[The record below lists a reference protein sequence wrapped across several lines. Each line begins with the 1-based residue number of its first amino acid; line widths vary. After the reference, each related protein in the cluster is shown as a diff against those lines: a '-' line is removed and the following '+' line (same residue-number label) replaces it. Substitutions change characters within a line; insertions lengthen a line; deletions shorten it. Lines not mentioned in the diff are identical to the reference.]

1 MPMMVKHLSMMK
13 VSVLSNTRLASL
25 TFRHCL
31 AMDTVL
37 KAQVTAI
44 KEDNSLA
51 VNTKCSKMLA
61 LLEQGG
67 LAWKQQLLA
76 SQVLVHPSN
85 RCGQLI
91 NCFDA
96 HNKGHMVLS
105 IGCKL
110 EKLNESM
117 CFEVARDATK
127 KQAQIQA
134 NTALATA
141 AKGKV
146 ASVSGTERYLSVS
159 SSHITQFVR
168 AVAAGTCT
176 TEHEALA
183 KINNGLLT
191 IDSLLAI
198 FQDSG
203 FETMV
208 KSGWPWTVI
217 SAEVEEH
224 FPWMPAFL
232 QGSLNTSQ
240 QVMSTPTEMEQAMS
254 LAFWFEQT
262 NSVDQAIKYTK
273 ESMPLCAH
281 YVPCIAQWVVKYGGG
296 SGFPLVKLL
305 QNIGALVGWCY
316 FLSTEIGS
324 AKIWSKSWNFH

>member
-1 MPMMVKHLSMMK
+1 MNP
-13 VSVLSNTRLASL
+13 
-25 TFRHCL
+25 
-31 AMDTVL
+31 VL
-37 KAQVTAI
+37 KANVTAI
-44 KEDNSLA
+44 KEDKSLP

-61 LLEQGG
+61 LLEEAG
-67 LAWKQQLLA
+67 LVWKQQILA

-91 NCFDA
+91 NCFDS
-96 HNKGHMVLS
+96 HSKGHMVLS

-110 EKLNESM
+110 DKLSDSM
-117 CFEVARDATK
+117 CFEVARDAGK
-127 KQAQIQA
+127 KQAQIDA
-134 NTALATA
+134 NSALAHA

-146 ASVSGTERYLSVS
+146 ARVQGSERYLSVS
-159 SSHITQFVR
+159 CSHITQFVR
-168 AVAAGTCT
+168 AVAAGTCS
-176 TEHEALA
+176 TEHEELA
-183 KINNGLLT
+183 KINNGSLT
-191 IDSLLAI
+191 LDSLLAI
-198 FQDSG
+198 FHDSA

-254 LAFWFEQT
+254 VAFWFEQT
-262 NSVDQAIKYTK
+262 KSVDQAIRYTK
-273 ESMPLCAH
+273 DSMPLCAH

-296 SGFPLVKLL
+296 SGGFPLVKLL
-305 QNIGALVGWCY
+305 QNIGAWVG
-316 FLSTEIGS
+316 
-324 AKIWSKSWNFH
+324 